1 MCSNTFHLRFTSL
14 SKQVGRGKTNGR
26 KAVVADYKAL
36 AETIL
41 ELVGGEENVT
51 SVGHCATRLRLVLK
65 DEAKAKTAELKSTK
79 GVIDVVQAGGQYQVV
94 IGPAV
99 ADVCIAVQGLGH
111 FGVAEV
117 VEDED
122 EQKKGIA
129 AVLDVIA
136 GIFFPIVPAMVG
148 GGMLKAIMAILVAVG
163 VLTREMSTFKMLNF
177 MGDACFYFM
186 PVLIG
191 VSAAEKFKVNKYV
204 AGALGGMLISPTFIS
219 MVAAAREAGTGIALF
234 GIPVQLV
241 SYASSVI
248 PIILTVWLQSYVEP
262 FVRKHCFEAG
272 RMIFVPMITTLV
284 CGIAAFCALGPIGMW
299 VGNGLG
305 AFFDLLNNYVPW
317 LVPTLMGAF
326 TPLLVMCGMHYGI
339 IPMGIQQLAATG
351 VDTIAGPGMLV
362 SNVAQGGSSLAVALK
377 AKGADLKSLAASC
390 SLTAV
395 LGITEPALYGVN
407 MPYKTPL
414 IGAMAG
420 GGVAGLFLG
429 IMKVGR
435 FAQVAPGLLALP
447 SYINPEDPTNM
458 HALICACI
466 ACAIA
471 FAIAFA
477 VTFVMGIEEKG
488 K

>member
-1 MCSNTFHLRFTSL
+1 MADKYQELAL
-14 SKQVGRGKTNGR
+14 S
-26 KAVVADYKAL
+26 
-36 AETIL
+36 IL
-41 ELVGGEENVT
+41 DNVGGPENVT
-51 SVGHCATRLRLVLK
+51 SVGHCATRLRFVLK
-65 DEAKAKTAELKSTK
+65 DEAKAATDEIKGTK

-99 ADVCIAVQGLGH
+99 ADVCQAVQDLGN
-111 FGVAEV
+111 FGSADAPAK
-117 VEDED
+117 DEG

-136 GIFFPIVPAMVG
+136 GIFFPMVPAMVG
-148 GGMLKAIMAILVAVG
+148 GGMLKAIMAILVALG
-163 VLTREMSTFKMLNF
+163 VLTKESNTFQMLNF

-191 VSAAEKFKVNKYV
+191 VSAAEKFKCNKYV
-204 AGALGGMLISPTFIS
+204 AGAIGGMLISPTFVA
-219 MVAAAREAGTGIALF
+219 MVAAAKEAGTGIDLF

-241 SYASSVI
+241 SYSSSVI

-284 CGIAAFCALGPIGMW
+284 CGVAAFCALGPIGMW
-299 VGNGLG
+299 IGNGLG
-305 AFFDLLNNYVPW
+305 AFFDMLNNTVPW
-317 LVPTLMGAF
+317 LVPTLMGTF

-339 IPMGIQQLAATG
+339 IPMGIQQLASTG

-362 SNVAQGGSSLAVALK
+362 SNVAQGGASLAVAIK
-377 AKGADLKSLAASC
+377 AKAADLKSLATSC

-447 SYINPEDPTNM
+447 SYINPADPTNM
-458 HALICACI
+458 HALICACV

-477 VTFVMGIEEKG
+477 VTFMLGIEEKAQ